1 MEPTLTL
8 PSPPEQA
15 GAMERVSTSDMAPER
30 RSAADLARISREMG
44 GDDDEDEI
52 SPTPRKSRESS
63 ASRERRS
70 ASQEGREGGKEA
82 GGPKRSSR
90 SSPSGDPSLGIEV
103 PSSPRGDLPNEMPPL
118 LVQFEQVRY
127 LVITPWPWPLLVQ
140 FEQVCHLVITP

>member
-1 MEPTLTL
+1 
-8 PSPPEQA
+8 
-15 GAMERVSTSDMAPER
+15 MERVSTSDMAPER

-70 ASQEGREGGKEA
+70 ASREASQEGKQGGREG

-90 SSPSGDPSLGIEV
+90 SSPSGDPNLGIEV

-127 LVITPWPWPLLVQ
+127 LVISPWPRPLLVQ